1 MSFSRR
7 IPRSAALAALLPLL
21 ASGAA
26 GAASVSGTV
35 ESANAPLEGAAVRLF
50 AAGAGAPAPL
60 GATRTAAD
68 GSWRLDYDAPDGAQ
82 LYALATG
89 GARKGVRH
97 GGELKLLAVAGAAA
111 SLSDPTTLA
120 IDERSTVAGA
130 YALARFLDRG
140 GRVAGPAPG
149 LPNAI
154 ATAAN
159 LFEARAGKVSF
170 VLGNPPNG
178 LLTEA
183 LPTFN
188 TLANLLATCG
198 AGTAR
203 DCRRLF
209 AAARAPGSRRPA
221 DTLAA
226 ALAFARNAWHVTR
239 AQAALAFPRTRRAA
253 RRAPFGPALTTAP
266 GAWTIVLQY
275 VGGGM
280 NAPGRMAFAAD
291 GTIWV
296 GNNFQSPG
304 TTAGVGLSAL
314 TPTGQ
319 PLPGSPFLGGGIR
332 GPGWGTAVGPDGRV
346 WNANFAGNSVSVNG
360 PDGRPLSPAAG
371 FTVGNPVRPQGI
383 AVAPNGDVW
392 VASFGSDSVIRY
404 PRGIPDER
412 TAQVITG
419 SGIENPF
426 AVQLDDRGYAWVT
439 NGAESVRRGSVT
451 IISPAG
457 RPLRTITGSGL
468 RSPQGLALDSAGNA
482 WVADLVTRAVTRISK
497 DGRVSPDSPLRSSVQ
512 GGWGVAVDG
521 ADHVWVAGFLG
532 GNVTE
537 LCGVRRAACPRGV
550 RPGRPISP
558 ARSGYDSAAFEHI
571 TAVQVDQS
579 GNVWLANNWTTGS
592 PFKEFVGGAGLAQIV
607 GAATPVRTPLVGL
620 PKPPA

>member
-1 MSFSRR
+1 M
-7 IPRSAALAALLPLL
+7 
-21 ASGAA
+21 
-26 GAASVSGTV
+26 
-35 ESANAPLEGAAVRLF
+35 RLF
-50 AAGAGAPAPL
+50 AAGGGAPTPL

-68 GSWRLDYDAPDGAQ
+68 GSWSLDYSAPDGAQ
-82 LYALATG
+82 LHALATG
-89 GARKGVRH
+89 GARRGVRH
-97 GGELKLLAVAGAAA
+97 GGELKLLAVAGAAS
-111 SLSDPTTLA
+111 SLTDPTTLA
-120 IDERSTVAGA
+120 LDERSTVAGA
-130 YALARFLDRG
+130 YALARFLDRS
-140 GRVAGPAPG
+140 GRVAGASPG
-149 LPNAI
+149 MPNAI

-203 DCRRLF
+203 ECRRLF
-209 AAARAPGSRRPA
+209 AAARAPGARRPA

-226 ALAFARNAWHVTR
+226 ALAFARNPWHVTR
-239 AQAALAFPRTRRAA
+239 AQAALAFPRSRRAA
-253 RRAPFGPALTTAP
+253 RRAPFGPALTKAP

-291 GTIWV
+291 GTIWA

-304 TTAGVGLSAL
+304 TTAGIGLTAL

-319 PLPGSPFLGGGIR
+319 PLPGSPFLGGGIERPRLGHRRRARRPRLERELRRRQRQRQRRRRQTALAR
-332 GPGWGTAVGPDGRV
+332 GRLHGRRSAETAGDR
-346 WNANFAGNSVSVNG
+346 
-360 PDGRPLSPAAG
+360 GRPD
-371 FTVGNPVRPQGI
+371 
-383 AVAPNGDVW
+383 GDVW
-392 VASFGSDSVIRY
+392 IASFGGDSVIRY
-404 PRGIPDER
+404 PRGDPG
-412 TAQVITG
+412 QG
-419 SGIENPF
+419 
-426 AVQLDDRGYAWVT
+426 DRAGDHRQRDREPVRRP
-439 NGAESVRRGSVT
+439 GRRPRLRLGHQRRRVDRRGSVT
-451 IISPAG
+451 IISPDG

-497 DGRVSPDSPLRSSVQ
+497 DGRVSRDSPLRSSVQ
-512 GGWGVAVDG
+512 GGWGIAVDG

-537 LCGVRRAACPRGV
+537 LCGVRRASCPPGV

-558 ARSGYDSAAFEHI
+558 ARAGYDSAAFEHI

-592 PFKEFVGGAGLAQIV
+592 PFESSSAAPASPRSSAPRRRSRRRWSGCRGGRSRPPLPAVVARRPASVNGQCRARTGDLSL
-607 GAATPVRTPLVGL
+607 VRRALYQL
-620 PKPPA
+620 S